1 MRRKTESGKKSRIDV
16 LDLIKELLFFI
27 FVTVGSFGYVMLMLL
42 IISFVA
48 VAYLPLTIERML
60 VIAAVCTVLTDIWYI
75 VKTAKKYK

>member
-42 IISFVA
+42 IISFVV